1 MSDAYSIEYAEQA
14 ERTLRRLDKATAKR
28 IAHKIVWLAENASWR
43 TPALCQRGEPL
54 ATNECGKCP
63 RAGSARAKRIEKW
76 QTTLILLIQK
86 PIKGIR
92 A

>member
-43 TPALCQRGEPL
+43 TPARERHTGAAAGADGAPQRRLGP
-54 ATNECGKCP
+54 
-63 RAGSARAKRIEKW
+63 
-76 QTTLILLIQK
+76 QM
-86 PIKGIR
+86 
-92 A
+92 